1 MRSLIVALFNVVG
14 TVSMWYNFLA
24 YNVIA
29 SIILTRSALHLGLLP
44 SFTTI
49 FIAFIARPIGA
60 YVFGLIGDK
69 FSSKLSLVLTLVVMG
84 TSTLLISTI
93 GKAWYAVYE
102 LLIDRIAQGI
112 ALGGEWASASI
123 LTYESVRGGVGRFLT
138 SLIQLGVPLGMLLTV
153 FAVIQ
158 WRLALLTGSLLSLSS
173 AMIIL
178 VLSQDQG
185 VGFINW
191 KPTLH
196 IEDIKKVIKAIGV
209 KFGESS
215 SFYVYTS
222 VFLLYF
228 SAHEVSSLIITA
240 TASLLIFTL
249 IMSVIM
255 TRVSPTKALLLG
267 YALFSLVNTF
277 MFRIEPLLLFVLFG
291 VVDAITYAPQSL
303 YLVSLFR
310 GDVRHVGAGVSY
322 HVASSL
328 GGLITYL
335 VSILISVYGLSAGFI
350 TTPTLLLMSCIA
362 SIIALLI

>member
-173 AMIIL
+173 A
-178 VLSQDQG
+178 
-185 VGFINW
+185 
-191 KPTLH
+191 
-196 IEDIKKVIKAIGV
+196 
-209 KFGESS
+209 
-215 SFYVYTS
+215 
-222 VFLLYF
+222 
-228 SAHEVSSLIITA
+228 
-240 TASLLIFTL
+240 
-249 IMSVIM
+249 
-255 TRVSPTKALLLG
+255 
-267 YALFSLVNTF
+267 
-277 MFRIEPLLLFVLFG
+277 
-291 VVDAITYAPQSL
+291 
-303 YLVSLFR
+303 
-310 GDVRHVGAGVSY
+310 
-322 HVASSL
+322 
-328 GGLITYL
+328 
-335 VSILISVYGLSAGFI
+335 
-350 TTPTLLLMSCIA
+350 
-362 SIIALLI
+362 

>member
-1 MRSLIVALFNVVG
+1 MA
-14 TVSMWYNFLA
+14 
-24 YNVIA
+24 
-29 SIILTRSALHLGLLP
+29 
-44 SFTTI
+44 
-49 FIAFIARPIGA
+49 IG
-60 YVFGLIGDK
+60 I
-69 FSSKLSLVLTLVVMG
+69 
-84 TSTLLISTI
+84 
-93 GKAWYAVYE
+93 
-102 LLIDRIAQGI
+102 IDR
-112 ALGGEWASASI
+112 
-123 LTYESVRGGVGRFLT
+123 
-138 SLIQLGVPLGMLLTV
+138 
-153 FAVIQ
+153 VI
-158 WRLALLTGSLLSLSS
+158 TKPFIS
-173 AMIIL
+173 MIIL

-310 GDVRHVGAGVSY
+310 GDVRHVWCRRFLPRG
-322 HVASSL
+322 
-328 GGLITYL
+328 
-335 VSILISVYGLSAGFI
+335 
-350 TTPTLLLMSCIA
+350 
-362 SIIALLI
+362 